1 MTSKLKVLKYN
12 EKYITLMAIDIEKY
26 GEEKNLFS
34 MFIRSWLLS
43 VPILFIMSAVICT
56 YINWPNMEICT
67 MSSVWIFAGS
77 QSSGMFL
84 SFVLELDSVKSLHIQ
99 LQQFIAEQGK

>member
-1 MTSKLKVLKYN
+1 MTSTLKVLKYN
-12 EKYITLMAIDIEKY
+12 EKYITLMAIDIEKF
-26 GEEKNLFS
+26 GEEKNLS
-34 MFIRSWLLS
+34 SIFIRSWLLS
-43 VPILFIMSAVICT
+43 VPILFIMSAVMCT
-56 YINWPNMEICT
+56 YVNWPNMEICT

-84 SFVLELDSVKSLHIQ
+84 SFVLELNSVKSLHIQ